1 MKKLIH
7 IYLSF
12 WLTRRT
18 YLLLTTVVLVFV
30 LSFFIP
36 VLFNAARLFL
46 LLLSIMVTLDAWLLY
61 IKPRGIEAERIVPD
75 RFSNGDDNKIEI
87 TIRNHYTFPVS
98 VKLIDELPVQ
108 FQYRD
113 WKRFTVIK
121 TNEEAAISYSLRPL
135 KRGEY
140 SFGVI
145 NAYIT
150 SPLRLVQRRYVFDQP
165 QSIPTYPS
173 FHQLKKY
180 QLMGVSSRFNEAG
193 NLRLRKLGNSM
204 EFEQIKEYVSGDD
217 HRKVNWKATA
227 RKTNLMVNMF
237 TDEKSKHIYCLIDKG
252 RNMKMPFEG
261 MTLLDYAINAAVA
274 LSRTILSKKDNA
286 GLVTFSNTP
295 ETFLAANHKSIQMQ
309 NMMEALYRQQT
320 DYAES
325 DFESLYTF
333 CRKKIK
339 TRSVLIL
346 FTNFESVSGFHRHLP
361 YLRKLAKHHSLL
373 VVFFENTEIKTLLDK
388 PAGNLE
394 EIYLKTIAE
403 KFALEKRQ
411 IVKELQQWG
420 ILSLLTTPRQ
430 VSIQAINKY
439 LELKTRQAL

>member
-1 MKKLIH
+1 
-7 IYLSF
+7 
-12 WLTRRT
+12 
-18 YLLLTTVVLVFV
+18 
-30 LSFFIP
+30 
-36 VLFNAARLFL
+36 
-46 LLLSIMVTLDAWLLY
+46 
-61 IKPRGIEAERIVPD
+61 
-75 RFSNGDDNKIEI
+75 
-87 TIRNHYTFPVS
+87 
-98 VKLIDELPVQ
+98 
-108 FQYRD
+108 
-113 WKRFTVIK
+113 
-121 TNEEAAISYSLRPL
+121 
-135 KRGEY
+135 
-140 SFGVI
+140 
-145 NAYIT
+145 
-150 SPLRLVQRRYVFDQP
+150 
-165 QSIPTYPS
+165 
-173 FHQLKKY
+173 

-361 YLRKLAKHHSLL
+361 YLRKLAKHHLLL